1 MAIISDKVLTW
12 EDVFGETYLESALK
26 LIKLNVENKQ
36 SDVADITK

>member
-26 LIKLNVENKQ
+26 LIALNAENKQ

>member
-26 LIKLNVENKQ
+26 LIITNK
-36 SDVADITK
+36 DTK

>member
-26 LIKLNVENKQ
+26 LIILNLEDKGNAK
-36 SDVADITK
+36 

>member
-1 MAIISDKVLTW
+1 MAILSDKVLTW

-26 LIKLNVENKQ
+26 LIILNAENKQ